1 VARGRIGIYGVSSN
15 TSVAPPDSR
24 EATDLSRMLE
34 AARRAGGENHR
45 FRVLQLPMN
54 LLETGAHFERG
65 TTGESVLEVARKR
78 GIAVLVNRP
87 LNAIRDDGIARL
99 ADPPTFSGT
108 AAFDPALERVRALEQ
123 EFRLDFV
130 PSLRT
135 APGGPPPEALLAWAD
150 QLARLPAGVRTLAQ
164 WNDVEAQ
171 VVTPRTAQV
180 LRALDR
186 ALGERWSEFR
196 DRYVD
201 ALEQLL
207 LAIRARAAEG
217 SRAQAASLHR
227 ALDTVIPEA
236 QRAESL
242 SRKALWVLAS
252 TPGVTSVLV
261 GMRSPE
267 YVEDAIAVQSWKSLD
282 DPAAAL
288 RAAAEA
294 HV

>member
-1 VARGRIGIYGVSSN
+1 
-15 TSVAPPDSR
+15 
-24 EATDLSRMLE
+24 
-34 AARRAGGENHR
+34 
-45 FRVLQLPMN
+45 
-54 LLETGAHFERG
+54 
-65 TTGESVLEVARKR
+65 
-78 GIAVLVNRP
+78 
-87 LNAIRDDGIARL
+87 
-99 ADPPTFSGT
+99 
-108 AAFDPALERVRALEQ
+108 
-123 EFRLDFV
+123 
-130 PSLRT
+130 
-135 APGGPPPEALLAWAD
+135 LLAWGD

-196 DRYVD
+196 GHYVD

-236 QRAESL
+236 HRAESL
-242 SRKALWVLAS
+242 SRKALWVLTS
-252 TPGVTSVLV
+252 SPGVTSVLV

-267 YVEDAIAVQSWKSLD
+267 YVQDAIAVQSWSSLD